1 MKAISREL
9 GGYMS
14 NKEELLEAIEH
25 YDVLTKKHTSV
36 LKVLV
41 KISEDDIANITIKK
55 LAELS
60 NSSKPVVYQAINNLE
75 ERKMIEKIKANKG
88 KFSQFI
94 LKPLKLE
101 EIIKYSNKIKLAQ

>member
-1 MKAISREL
+1 MKALKL
-9 GGYMS
+9 GTEDYMDS
-14 NKEELLEAIEH
+14 KEELLEAIEQ
-25 YDVLTKKHTSV
+25 YDILTKKHISV
-36 LKVLV
+36 LKILI

-75 ERKMIEKIKANKG
+75 ERKMLEKIKVNKG
-88 KFSQFI
+88 KFSQFV